1 MLADR
6 LANEGVTNRDR
17 DSRYAWD
24 SLPTGKLWEDC
35 LCQVTQDMELWTNK
49 MDRRDLGDRQED
61 GEP

>member
-24 SLPTGKLWEDC
+24 SLPLGKLWEDC
-35 LCQVTQDMELWTNK
+35 HY
-49 MDRRDLGDRQED
+49 
-61 GEP
+61 